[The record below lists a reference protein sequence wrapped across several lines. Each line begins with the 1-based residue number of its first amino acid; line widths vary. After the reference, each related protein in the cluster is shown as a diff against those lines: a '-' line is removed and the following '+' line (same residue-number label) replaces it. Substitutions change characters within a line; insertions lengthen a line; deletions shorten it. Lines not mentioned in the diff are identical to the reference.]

1 MSDRMAE
8 MESFIGEAGWSV
20 AIREPIQGDASTR
33 SYQRLSMDGRNAV
46 LMNAPRG
53 EEGAGEPEGAS
64 VEERRAIGY
73 NALAR
78 LAGPN
83 MEAFLVVADQLRV
96 RGFSAPEIIHADV
109 EAGFA
114 LLEDFGSGVYAQIVG
129 ADPSREAAL
138 YEAAVD
144 CLAAIYRSSFPRR
157 AEWRGSPWTIR
168 DYDEAAMLAETDL
181 FLDYFAPDTAR
192 AITAGE
198 RGQFYDLWRAAFNM
212 LDAHAPGL
220 ALRDFHA
227 ENLFWLPV
235 REHEARVGLIDFQD
249 ALFAHPTYDLSSLL
263 EDIRRDVS
271 EDLFE
276 PLKQRFCE
284 GAGIAYDGAFQ
295 AAYAVQSAQRATK
308 LLGFPVRAD
317 VDFGKPQYRALMP
330 RVKRHLQRGLSHLA
344 CVDLRDWFEEY
355 CPSALSGEAV

>member
-1 MSDRMAE
+1 MSDRLAE
-8 MESFIGEAGWSV
+8 MEAFINDAGWALAV
-20 AIREPIQGDASTR
+20 REPIQGDASTR
-33 SYQRLSMDGRNAV
+33 SYQRLRLDGRNAV

-53 EEGAGEPEGAS
+53 EEGAGEPFGAT

-83 MEAFLVVADQLRV
+83 MEAFLVIAEQLRI

-109 EAGFA
+109 EGGFA
-114 LLEDFGSGVYAQIVG
+114 LLEDFGSGVYAQVVG
-129 ADPSREAAL
+129 ADPSREAEL

-144 CLAAIYRSSFPRR
+144 VLAEIYRSSIPGHAGWDRFD
-157 AEWRGSPWTIR
+157 WRIR
-168 DYDEAAMLAETDL
+168 DYDEAALLAETDL
-181 FLDYFAPDTAR
+181 FLDYYAPDAGNPISAAAR
-192 AITAGE
+192 ADFYNRWREAFKTLGE
-198 RGQFYDLWRAAFNM
+198 
-212 LDAHAPGL
+212 HAPGL

-227 ENLFWLPV
+227 ENLFWLPQ
-235 REHEARVGLIDFQD
+235 RKGTSRVGLIDFQD
-249 ALFAHPTYDLSSLL
+249 ALFAHPSYDLSSLL

-276 PLKQRFCE
+276 PLKRRFCC
-284 GAGIAYDGAFQ
+284 AAFIDDEDDFN

-317 VDFGKPQYRALMP
+317 VDFGKPQYRALLP
-330 RVKRHLQRGLSHLA
+330 RVRRHLQRGLSHPA
-344 CVDLRDWFEEY
+344 CADLRGWFEEY
-355 CPSALSGEAV
+355 CPNALEGES